1 MLFNKANISFS
12 SLYSDTSDAHMKT
25 ASHSNITYL
34 NSFFTII
41 LFILIITQRYYGR
54 SQQEVMEGVACRDL
68 HTLTHTHTKPRYHCG
83 RLGVYNLFS
92 ITTSKRGKRKSLC
105 MSTKPVGC
113 CRPVLDPTPLL
124 RQKPPAC
131 RDLFLQVSSS
141 VWP

>member
-12 SLYSDTSDAHMKT
+12 SLYSDTSDAHIKIG
-25 ASHSNITYL
+25 SHLNITYL
-34 NSFFTII
+34 YSFFTII
-41 LFILIITQRYYGR
+41 LFILIITHYYYER
-54 SQQEVMEGVACRDL
+54 SQQKVMEGVACHDER
-68 HTLTHTHTKPRYHCG
+68 TLTHTHTKPRYHCG

-113 CRPVLDPTPLL
+113 SRSVLNPTHHL

-131 RDLFLQVSSS
+131 RDLFLQVRSSA
-141 VWP
+141 WP